1 MNDRKIVLARNSFRG
16 CKVRFESKYESGLVK
31 CENEAKVQEKKLS
44 LKVRDGVF
52 SNLNFKGLDSLP
64 PWSDTSHVQWVKIHS
79 SMSIDNIHESK

>member
-1 MNDRKIVLARNSFRG
+1 
-16 CKVRFESKYESGLVK
+16 
-31 CENEAKVQEKKLS
+31 VQEKKLS